1 MGRWNNLFCSGGG
14 GSIAYILDS
23 AIVKGPILVF
33 LPSFLPSALKS
44 QLEGASGERGLLK
57 IKLLGK
63 CDWGAE
69 RGGRANGFLSQRE
82 AAAVDKTSPAAAVL
96 FGVRCFSLLKVAGG
110 REDEGEGTTH
120 T

>member
-1 MGRWNNLFCSGGG
+1 M
-14 GSIAYILDS
+14 
-23 AIVKGPILVF
+23 
-33 LPSFLPSALKS
+33 
-44 QLEGASGERGLLK
+44 K

-69 RGGRANGFLSQRE
+69 RGGRTAVASEEGANGFLSQRE
-82 AAAVDKTSPAAAVL
+82 AAAVDKTSPAAAAVL

>member
-1 MGRWNNLFCSGGG
+1 M
-14 GSIAYILDS
+14 
-23 AIVKGPILVF
+23 
-33 LPSFLPSALKS
+33 
-44 QLEGASGERGLLK
+44 K

-63 CDWGAE
+63 SDWGAE

-82 AAAVDKTSPAAAVL
+82 AAAVDKTSPAAVL